1 MSANLLLKFRSKD
14 TSFGVSRETLKAL
27 STELDMAETAVVH
40 IALAN
45 FARATLPAYE
55 ADDGPL
61 TESDTE
67 RLQQSAR
74 AKMPTGR
81 LLSKKSLLD

>member
-27 STELDMAETAVVH
+27 SKELDMAETAVVH

-45 FARATLPAYE
+45 FAKATLPAYE

-61 TESDTE
+61 MESDID
-67 RLQQSAR
+67 RLKQSALS
-74 AKMPTGR
+74 KMPQGR
-81 LLSKKSLLD
+81 LLSKKSLVG

>member
-14 TSFGVSRETLKAL
+14 TSFGVSRETLKEL
-27 STELDMAETAVVH
+27 SKELDMAETAVVH

-45 FARATLPAYE
+45 FAKATLPAYE

-61 TESDTE
+61 TESDID
-67 RLQQSAR
+67 RLKQSALTR
-74 AKMPTGR
+74 APKGR
-81 LLSKKSLLD
+81 LLSKKSLLG